1 MMMKAYQ
8 ILLNENMQQKGRK
21 LNMKKGPKSW
31 KANKTPK
38 KGGPPR
44 GKGTNHI
51 LDLPPLTIEA
61 SKGNV

>member
-1 MMMKAYQ
+1 
-8 ILLNENMQQKGRK
+8 MQQKGRK